1 MNTLRII
8 ILIGCLCGTSVLYA
22 QTRELSSTGEMLDGI
37 AAVVNDGVVLKSQ
50 LEIELQRIIQ
60 RLESQGTQLPPMN
73 TLASQVLE
81 RLVVSQIQ
89 LQRAERLGIQI
100 SDETLN
106 VALSNVAQR
115 NNTSLSELPE
125 MLAREGI
132 DYTTYRAELR
142 EQLAIEQLRQRDV
155 TGRIGITPRE
165 LDEYLER
172 QKGRA
177 FQNQEFKLSQI
188 LISISAT
195 ATAEDVAAAEQQI
208 VDIYEQ
214 VQAGKSFVEMAVSY
228 SDGQK
233 ALEGGDLGWRKGD
246 ELPTLFAEIVPGLT
260 IGQVSEPVRSA
271 SGFHLVKLDDLR
283 GSDPIMQQQTRA
295 RHILISTNEVLDD
308 EAVYQKLA
316 ELRQQILDGDSFEA
330 VAKVI
335 SEDPG
340 SAVDG
345 GDLGWAGPDVF
356 VPEFQAICDQLEIDE
371 ISEPF
376 QTSYGWHIIQ
386 LLDRRVHDTT
396 EEIKRQ
402 RAIMAIRNSKMSEE
416 SELWTRR
423 LLDEAF
429 VEYRL

>member
-1 MNTLRII
+1 MNALRLL
-8 ILIGCLCGTSVLYA
+8 ILSGCLCGTSVLYA

-37 AAVVNDGVVLKSQ
+37 AAVVNDGIVLKSQ
-50 LEIELQRIIQ
+50 LEIEIQRIVQ
-60 RLESQGTQLPPMN
+60 RLESQGTQIPPMS
-73 TLASQVLE
+73 TLAEQVLE
-81 RLVVSQIQ
+81 RLVVNQIQ
-89 LQRAERLGIQI
+89 LQRAERVGIRI

-125 MLAREGI
+125 MLGSEGI
-132 DYTTYRAELR
+132 DYAAYRAEMR
-142 EQLAIEQLRQRDV
+142 DQLAIEQLRQRDV
-155 TGRIGITPRE
+155 IGRIGITPKE
-165 LDEYLER
+165 LEEYLER

-177 FQNQEFKLSQI
+177 FRNQEFKLSQI
-188 LISISAT
+188 LISVSASAT
-195 ATAEDVAAAEQQI
+195 AEQVEAAEQ
-208 VDIYEQ
+208 VTLDIYKRI
-214 VQAGKSFVEMAVSY
+214 QAGESFVEQAIAL

-246 ELPTLFAEIVPGLT
+246 ELPTLFAEIVPGLE

-271 SGFHLVKLDDLR
+271 SGFHLVKLDDRR
-283 GSDPIMQQQTRA
+283 GSDPIMQQQTHA

-308 EAVYQKLA
+308 EAVYQKLI

-356 VPEFQAICDQLEIDE
+356 VPEFQAICDELEIDE
-371 ISEPF
+371 ISKPF

-386 LLDRRVHDTT
+386 LLDRRMHDTT
-396 EEIKRQ
+396 EEKQRQ

-416 SELWTRR
+416 TELWMRR
-423 LLDEAF
+423 LRDEAF

>member
-8 ILIGCLCGTSVLYA
+8 ILIGCLCGTSALYA
-22 QTRELSSTGEMLDGI
+22 QTKELSSTGEMLDGI
-37 AAVVNDGVVLKSQ
+37 AAVVNDGVVLRSQ
-50 LEIELQRIIQ
+50 LDIELQRIIQ
-60 RLESQGTQLPPMN
+60 RLESQGTQVPPMN
-73 TLASQVLE
+73 TLATQVLE
-81 RLVVSQIQ
+81 RLVVNQIQ
-89 LQRAERLGIQI
+89 LQRAQRVGIQI

-125 MLAREGI
+125 MLAGEGV
-132 DYTTYRAELR
+132 DYTAYRAEMR

-188 LISISAT
+188 LISISAS

-308 EAVYQKLA
+308 EAAYQKLM

-416 SELWTRR
+416 TELWTRR
-423 LLDEAF
+423 LRDEAF

>member
-1 MNTLRII
+1 MKAFRLL
-8 ILIGCLCGTSVLYA
+8 ILFGCLCGASGLLA
-22 QTRELSSTGEMLDGI
+22 QTRELSSSGEMLDGI

-50 LEIELQRIIQ
+50 LEIEIQRIVQ
-60 RLESQGTQLPPMN
+60 RLEAQGTQIPPMN
-73 TLASQVLE
+73 TLAEQVLE
-81 RLVVSQIQ
+81 RLVVNQIQ
-89 LQRAERLGIQI
+89 LQRARRVGIQI

-115 NNTSLSELPE
+115 NGTTLSELPT

-132 DYTTYRAELR
+132 DYVAYRAEMR
-142 EQLAIEQLRQRDV
+142 EQLSIEQLRQRDV

-165 LDEYLER
+165 LEEYLER
-172 QKGRA
+172 QEGRA
-177 FQNQEFKLSQI
+177 FQNQEFNLSQI
-188 LISISAT
+188 LISISAS
-195 ATAEDVAAAEQQI
+195 ATAEDVEAAEREI
-208 VDIYEQ
+208 SDIYKE
-214 VQAGKSFVEMAVSY
+214 VQAGESFVELAISR
-228 SDGQK
+228 SDGQN
-233 ALEGGDLGWRKGD
+233 ALEGGDLGWRKGE
-246 ELPTLFAEIVPGLT
+246 ELPTLFAEIVPGLE

-271 SGFHLVKLDDLR
+271 SGFHLVKLDDRR
-283 GSDPIMQQQTRA
+283 GSEPIMQQQTRA

-308 EAVYQKLA
+308 EAVYQQLM

-356 VPEFQAICDQLEIDE
+356 VPEFQAVCDELEIDE
-371 ISEPF
+371 ISKPF
-376 QTSYGWHIIQ
+376 KTSYGWHIIQ

-396 EEIKRQ
+396 EEIQRQ

-416 SELWTRR
+416 TELWMRR
-423 LLDEAF
+423 LRDEAF

>member
-1 MNTLRII
+1 MNALRLL
-8 ILIGCLCGTSVLYA
+8 ILSGCLCGTSVLYA

-37 AAVVNDGVVLKSQ
+37 AAVVNDGIVLKSQ
-50 LEIELQRIIQ
+50 LEIEIQRIVQ
-60 RLESQGTQLPPMN
+60 RLESQGTQIPPMS
-73 TLASQVLE
+73 TLAEQVLE
-81 RLVVSQIQ
+81 RLVVNQIQ
-89 LQRAERLGIQI
+89 LQRAERVGIRI

-125 MLAREGI
+125 MLGSEGV
-132 DYTTYRAELR
+132 DYAAYRAEMR
-142 EQLAIEQLRQRDV
+142 DQLAIEQLRQRDV
-155 TGRIGITPRE
+155 IGRIGITPKE
-165 LDEYLER
+165 LEEYLER

-188 LISISAT
+188 LISVSASAT
-195 ATAEDVAAAEQQI
+195 AEQIEAAEQVI
-208 VDIYEQ
+208 LDIYKRI
-214 VQAGKSFVEMAVSY
+214 QAGESFVEQAIAL

-246 ELPTLFAEIVPGLT
+246 ELPTLFAEIVPGLG

-271 SGFHLVKLDDLR
+271 SGFHLVKLDDRR
-283 GSDPIMQQQTRA
+283 GSDPIMQQQTHA

-308 EAVYQKLA
+308 EAVYQKLI

-356 VPEFQAICDQLEIDE
+356 VPEFQAVCDELEIDE
-371 ISEPF
+371 ISKPF

-386 LLDRRVHDTT
+386 LLDRRMHDTT
-396 EEIKRQ
+396 EEIQRQ

-416 SELWTRR
+416 TELWMRR
-423 LLDEAF
+423 LRDEAF

>member
-1 MNTLRII
+1 MNTFRLL
-8 ILIGCLCGTSVLYA
+8 ILFGCLCGTGIVHA

-37 AAVVNDGVVLKSQ
+37 AAIVNDGVVLKSQ
-50 LEIELQRIIQ
+50 LEIEIQRIIQ
-60 RLESQGTQLPPMN
+60 RLESQGTQVPPMS
-73 TLASQVLE
+73 TLAGQVLE
-81 RLVVSQIQ
+81 RLVVNQIQ
-89 LQRAERLGIQI
+89 LQRAERIGIRI

-106 VALSNVAQR
+106 VALANVAQR
-115 NNTSLSELPE
+115 NNTSLSDLPE

-132 DYTTYRAELR
+132 DYAAYRAEMR

-165 LDEYLER
+165 LEEYLER

-177 FQNQEFKLSQI
+177 FQNQEFKISQI
-188 LISISAT
+188 LISISAS
-195 ATAEDVAAAEQQI
+195 ATAEDVDVAERKITDIFKQI
-208 VDIYEQ
+208 QTGE
-214 VQAGKSFVEMAVSY
+214 SFVGLAVTF

-246 ELPTLFAEIVPGLT
+246 ELPSLFAEVVPGLE

-271 SGFHLVKLDDLR
+271 SGFHLVKLDDRR
-283 GSDPIMQQQTRA
+283 GSEPIMQQQTHA

-308 EAVYQKLA
+308 EAVSQKLT

-356 VPEFQAICDQLEIDE
+356 VPEFQAICDELEIDE
-371 ISEPF
+371 ISKPF
-376 QTSYGWHIIQ
+376 KTSYGWHIIQ
-386 LLDRRVHDTT
+386 LLDRRMHDTT
-396 EEIKRQ
+396 EEIQRQ

-416 SELWTRR
+416 TELWMRR
-423 LLDEAF
+423 LRDEAF

>member
-1 MNTLRII
+1 MKALHLL
-8 ILIGCLCGTSVLYA
+8 ILFGCLGGASDLLA

-50 LEIELQRIIQ
+50 LEIEIQRIVQ
-60 RLESQGTQLPPMN
+60 RLEAQGTQIPPMN
-73 TLASQVLE
+73 TLAEQVLE
-81 RLVVSQIQ
+81 RLVVNQIQ
-89 LQRAERLGIQI
+89 LQRAQRVGIQI

-115 NNTSLSELPE
+115 NGTSLSELPT
-125 MLAREGI
+125 MLASEGI
-132 DYTTYRAELR
+132 DYAAYREEMR
-142 EQLAIEQLRQRDV
+142 EQLSIEQLRQRDV

-165 LDEYLER
+165 LEEYLER
-172 QKGRA
+172 QEGRA
-177 FQNQEFKLSQI
+177 FQNQEFNLSQI
-188 LISISAT
+188 LISISAS
-195 ATAEDVAAAEQQI
+195 ATAEDVETAEREI
-208 VDIYEQ
+208 ADIYKQ
-214 VQAGKSFVEMAVSY
+214 VQAGESFVELAISR
-228 SDGQK
+228 SDGQN
-233 ALEGGDLGWRKGD
+233 ALEGGHLGWRKGE
-246 ELPTLFAEIVPGLT
+246 ELPTLFAEIVPGLE

-271 SGFHLVKLDDLR
+271 SGFHLVKLDDRR

-308 EAVYQKLA
+308 EAVYQKLM

-356 VPEFQAICDQLEIDE
+356 VPEFQAVCDELEIDE
-371 ISEPF
+371 ISKPF
-376 QTSYGWHIIQ
+376 KTSYGWHIIQ

-396 EEIKRQ
+396 EEIQRQ
-402 RAIMAIRNSKMSEE
+402 RAIMSIRNSKMSEE
-416 SELWTRR
+416 TELWMRR
-423 LLDEAF
+423 LRDEAF

>member
-1 MNTLRII
+1 MKALRLL
-8 ILIGCLCGTSVLYA
+8 ILFGCLGGASDLLA

-50 LEIELQRIIQ
+50 LEIEIQRIVQ
-60 RLESQGTQLPPMN
+60 RLEAQGTQIPPMN
-73 TLASQVLE
+73 TLAEQVLE
-81 RLVVSQIQ
+81 RLVVNQIQ
-89 LQRAERLGIQI
+89 LQRAQRVGIQI

-115 NNTSLSELPE
+115 NGTSLSELPT
-125 MLAREGI
+125 MLASEGI
-132 DYTTYRAELR
+132 DYAAYREEMR
-142 EQLAIEQLRQRDV
+142 EQLSIEQLRQRDV

-165 LDEYLER
+165 LEEYLER
-172 QKGRA
+172 QEGRA
-177 FQNQEFKLSQI
+177 FQNQEFNLSQI
-188 LISISAT
+188 LISISAS
-195 ATAEDVAAAEQQI
+195 ATAEDVETAEREI
-208 VDIYEQ
+208 ADIYKQ
-214 VQAGKSFVEMAVSY
+214 VQAGESFVELAISR
-228 SDGQK
+228 SDGQN
-233 ALEGGDLGWRKGD
+233 ALEGGHLGWRKGE
-246 ELPTLFAEIVPGLT
+246 ELPTLFAEIVPGLE

-271 SGFHLVKLDDLR
+271 SGFHLVKLDDRR

-308 EAVYQKLA
+308 EAVYQKLM

-356 VPEFQAICDQLEIDE
+356 VPEFQAVCDELEIDE
-371 ISEPF
+371 ISKPF
-376 QTSYGWHIIQ
+376 KTSYGWHIIQ

-396 EEIKRQ
+396 EEIQRQ
-402 RAIMAIRNSKMSEE
+402 RAIMSIRNSKMSEE
-416 SELWTRR
+416 TELWMRR
-423 LLDEAF
+423 LRDEAF

>member
-1 MNTLRII
+1 
-8 ILIGCLCGTSVLYA
+8 
-22 QTRELSSTGEMLDGI
+22 MLDGI
-37 AAVVNDGVVLKSQ
+37 AAVVNDGIVLKSQ
-50 LEIELQRIIQ
+50 LEIEIQRIVQ
-60 RLESQGTQLPPMN
+60 RLESQGTQIPPMS
-73 TLASQVLE
+73 TLAEQVLE
-81 RLVVSQIQ
+81 RLVVNQIQ
-89 LQRAERLGIQI
+89 LQRAERVGIRI

-125 MLAREGI
+125 MLGSEGI
-132 DYTTYRAELR
+132 DYAAYRAEMR
-142 EQLAIEQLRQRDV
+142 DQLAIEQLRQRDV
-155 TGRIGITPRE
+155 IGRIGITPKE
-165 LDEYLER
+165 LEEYLER

-188 LISISAT
+188 LISVSASAT
-195 ATAEDVAAAEQQI
+195 AEQIEAAEQVI
-208 VDIYEQ
+208 LDIYKRI
-214 VQAGKSFVEMAVSY
+214 QAGESFVEQAIAL

-246 ELPTLFAEIVPGLT
+246 ELPTLFAEIVPGLG

-271 SGFHLVKLDDLR
+271 SGFHLVKLDDRR
-283 GSDPIMQQQTRA
+283 GSDPIMQQQTHA

-308 EAVYQKLA
+308 EAVYQKLI

-356 VPEFQAICDQLEIDE
+356 VPEFQAVCDELEIDE
-371 ISEPF
+371 ISKPF

-386 LLDRRVHDTT
+386 LLDRRMHDTT
-396 EEIKRQ
+396 EEIQRQ

-416 SELWTRR
+416 TELWMRR
-423 LLDEAF
+423 LRDEAF

>member
-1 MNTLRII
+1 MNALRLL
-8 ILIGCLCGTSVLYA
+8 ILSGCLCGTSVLYA

-37 AAVVNDGVVLKSQ
+37 AAVVNDGIVLKSQ
-50 LEIELQRIIQ
+50 LEIEIQRIVQ
-60 RLESQGTQLPPMN
+60 RLESQGTQIPPMS
-73 TLASQVLE
+73 TLAEQVLE
-81 RLVVSQIQ
+81 RLVVNQIQ
-89 LQRAERLGIQI
+89 LQRAERVGIRI

-125 MLAREGI
+125 MLGSEGI
-132 DYTTYRAELR
+132 DYAAYRAEMR
-142 EQLAIEQLRQRDV
+142 DQLAIEQLRQRDV
-155 TGRIGITPRE
+155 IGRIGITPKE
-165 LDEYLER
+165 LEEYLER

-177 FQNQEFKLSQI
+177 FRNQEFKLSQI
-188 LISISAT
+188 LISVSASAT
-195 ATAEDVAAAEQQI
+195 AEQVEAAEQ
-208 VDIYEQ
+208 VTLDIYKRI
-214 VQAGKSFVEMAVSY
+214 QAGESFVEQAIAL

-246 ELPTLFAEIVPGLT
+246 ELPTLFAEIVPGLE

-271 SGFHLVKLDDLR
+271 SGFHLVKLDDRR
-283 GSDPIMQQQTRA
+283 GSDPIMQQQTHA

-308 EAVYQKLA
+308 EAVYQKLI

-356 VPEFQAICDQLEIDE
+356 VPEFQAICDELEIDE
-371 ISEPF
+371 ISKPF

-386 LLDRRVHDTT
+386 LLDRRMHDTT
-396 EEIKRQ
+396 EEIQRQ

-416 SELWTRR
+416 TELWMRR
-423 LLDEAF
+423 LRDEAF

>member
-1 MNTLRII
+1 
-8 ILIGCLCGTSVLYA
+8 
-22 QTRELSSTGEMLDGI
+22 LSSTGEMLDGI

-50 LEIELQRIIQ
+50 LEMELQRIIQ

-73 TLASQVLE
+73 TLATQVLE
-81 RLVVSQIQ
+81 RLVVNQIQ
-89 LQRAERLGIQI
+89 LQRAQRVGIQI

-125 MLAREGI
+125 MLAGEGV
-132 DYTTYRAELR
+132 DYTAYRAEMR

-188 LISISAT
+188 LISISAS

-308 EAVYQKLA
+308 EAVYQKLM

-416 SELWTRR
+416 TELWTRR
-423 LLDEAF
+423 LRDEAF

>member
-1 MNTLRII
+1 MKALRLL
-8 ILIGCLCGTSVLYA
+8 ILFGCLCGATSLLA
-22 QTRELSSTGEMLDGI
+22 QTRELSSSGEMLDGI

-50 LEIELQRIIQ
+50 LEIEIQRIVQ
-60 RLESQGTQLPPMN
+60 RLEAQGTQIPPMN
-73 TLASQVLE
+73 TLAEQVLE
-81 RLVVSQIQ
+81 RLVVNQIQ
-89 LQRAERLGIQI
+89 LQRARRVGIQI

-115 NNTSLSELPE
+115 NGTTLSELPT

-132 DYTTYRAELR
+132 DYVAYRAEMR
-142 EQLAIEQLRQRDV
+142 EQLSIEQLRQRDV

-165 LDEYLER
+165 LEEYLER
-172 QKGRA
+172 QEGRA
-177 FQNQEFKLSQI
+177 FQNQEFNLSQI
-188 LISISAT
+188 LISISAS
-195 ATAEDVAAAEQQI
+195 ATAEDVEAAEREI
-208 VDIYEQ
+208 SDIYKE
-214 VQAGKSFVEMAVSY
+214 VQAGESFVELAISR
-228 SDGQK
+228 SDGQN
-233 ALEGGDLGWRKGD
+233 ALEGGDLGWRKGE
-246 ELPTLFAEIVPGLT
+246 ELPTLFAEIVPGLE

-271 SGFHLVKLDDLR
+271 SGFHLVKLDDRR
-283 GSDPIMQQQTRA
+283 GSEPIMQQQTRA

-308 EAVYQKLA
+308 EAVYQQLM

-356 VPEFQAICDQLEIDE
+356 VPEFQAVCDELEIDE
-371 ISEPF
+371 ISKPF
-376 QTSYGWHIIQ
+376 KTSYGWHIIQ

-396 EEIKRQ
+396 EEIQRQ

-416 SELWTRR
+416 TELWMRR
-423 LLDEAF
+423 LRDEAF

>member
-1 MNTLRII
+1 MKALRLL
-8 ILIGCLCGTSVLYA
+8 ILFGCLGGASVLLA

-50 LEIELQRIIQ
+50 LEIEIQRIVQ
-60 RLESQGTQLPPMN
+60 RLEAQGTQIPPMN
-73 TLASQVLE
+73 TLAEQVLE
-81 RLVVSQIQ
+81 RLVVNQIQ
-89 LQRAERLGIQI
+89 LQRAQRVGIQI

-115 NNTSLSELPE
+115 NGTSLSELPT
-125 MLAREGI
+125 MLASEGI
-132 DYTTYRAELR
+132 DYAAYREEMR
-142 EQLAIEQLRQRDV
+142 EQLSIEQLRQRDV

-165 LDEYLER
+165 LEEYLER
-172 QKGRA
+172 QEGRA
-177 FQNQEFKLSQI
+177 FQNQEFNLSQI
-188 LISISAT
+188 LISISAS
-195 ATAEDVAAAEQQI
+195 ATAEDVETAEREI
-208 VDIYEQ
+208 ADIYKQ
-214 VQAGKSFVEMAVSY
+214 VQAGESFVELAISR
-228 SDGQK
+228 SDGQN
-233 ALEGGDLGWRKGD
+233 ALEGGHLGWRKGE
-246 ELPTLFAEIVPGLT
+246 ELPTLFAEIVPGLE

-271 SGFHLVKLDDLR
+271 SGFHLVKLDDRR

-308 EAVYQKLA
+308 EAVYQKLM

-356 VPEFQAICDQLEIDE
+356 VPEFQAVCDELEIDE
-371 ISEPF
+371 ISKPF
-376 QTSYGWHIIQ
+376 KTSYGWHIIQ

-396 EEIKRQ
+396 EEIQRQ
-402 RAIMAIRNSKMSEE
+402 RAIMSIRNSKMSEE
-416 SELWTRR
+416 TELWMRR
-423 LLDEAF
+423 LRDEAF

>member
-8 ILIGCLCGTSVLYA
+8 ILIGCLCGTSALYA
-22 QTRELSSTGEMLDGI
+22 QTKELSSTGEMLDGI

-50 LEIELQRIIQ
+50 LDIELQRIIQ
-60 RLESQGTQLPPMN
+60 RLESQGTQVPPMN
-73 TLASQVLE
+73 TLATQVLE
-81 RLVVSQIQ
+81 RLVVNQIQ
-89 LQRAERLGIQI
+89 LQRAQRVGIQI

-125 MLAREGI
+125 MLAGEGV
-132 DYTTYRAELR
+132 DYTAYRAEMR

-188 LISISAT
+188 LISISAN

-208 VDIYEQ
+208 VDIHEQ
-214 VQAGKSFVEMAVSY
+214 LQAGKSFVEMAVSY

-308 EAVYQKLA
+308 EAAYQKLM

-340 SAVDG
+340 SAIDG

-416 SELWTRR
+416 TELWTRR
-423 LLDEAF
+423 LRDEAF

>member
-1 MNTLRII
+1 
-8 ILIGCLCGTSVLYA
+8 
-22 QTRELSSTGEMLDGI
+22 MLDGI

-50 LEIELQRIIQ
+50 LEIEIQRIIQ
-60 RLESQGTQLPPMN
+60 RLESQDTQLPPMN
-73 TLASQVLE
+73 TLATQVLE
-81 RLVVSQIQ
+81 RLVVNQIQ
-89 LQRAERLGIQI
+89 LQRAQRLGIQI

-125 MLAREGI
+125 MLASEGI
-132 DYTTYRAELR
+132 EYTTYRAELR

-188 LISISAT
+188 LISISAN
-195 ATAEDVAAAEQQI
+195 ATAEDIAAAEQQI

-271 SGFHLVKLDDLR
+271 SGYHLVKLDDLR

-308 EAVYQKLA
+308 EAVYQKLT

-402 RAIMAIRNSKMSEE
+402 RAIMAIRNSKMTEE

-423 LLDEAF
+423 LRDEAF

>member
-8 ILIGCLCGTSVLYA
+8 ILIGCLCGASALYA

-50 LEIELQRIIQ
+50 LEMELQRITQ
-60 RLESQGTQLPPMN
+60 RLESQGTQVPPMN
-73 TLASQVLE
+73 TLATQVLE
-81 RLVVSQIQ
+81 RLVVNQIQ
-89 LQRAERLGIQI
+89 LQRAQRLGIQI

-125 MLAREGI
+125 MLASEGV
-132 DYTTYRAELR
+132 DYTAYRAEMR

-165 LDEYLER
+165 LDDYLER

-188 LISISAT
+188 LISISAN
-195 ATAEDVAAAEQQI
+195 ATAEDIAAAEQQI
-208 VDIYEQ
+208 VDIYGQ

-308 EAVYQKLA
+308 EAVYQKLT

-416 SELWTRR
+416 TELWTRR
-423 LLDEAF
+423 LRDEAF

>member
-1 MNTLRII
+1 MKAVRLL
-8 ILIGCLCGTSVLYA
+8 ILFGCLCGTSDLHA

-50 LEIELQRIIQ
+50 LEIEIQRIVQ
-60 RLESQGTQLPPMN
+60 RLEAQGTQIPPMN
-73 TLASQVLE
+73 TLAEQVLE
-81 RLVVSQIQ
+81 RLVVNQIQ
-89 LQRAERLGIQI
+89 LQRAQRVGIQI

-106 VALSNVAQR
+106 VALANVAQR
-115 NNTSLSELPE
+115 NGTSLSELPA
-125 MLAREGI
+125 MLASEGI
-132 DYTTYRAELR
+132 DYAAYRAEMR
-142 EQLAIEQLRQRDV
+142 EQLSIEQLRQRDV

-165 LDEYLER
+165 LEEYLER
-172 QKGRA
+172 QEGRA
-177 FQNQEFKLSQI
+177 FQNQEFNLSQI
-188 LISISAT
+188 LISISAS
-195 ATAEDVAAAEQQI
+195 ATAEDVETAEREI
-208 VDIYEQ
+208 ADIYKQ
-214 VQAGKSFVEMAVSY
+214 VQAGESFVELAISR
-228 SDGQK
+228 SDGQN
-233 ALEGGDLGWRKGD
+233 ALEGGHLGWRKGE
-246 ELPTLFAEIVPGLT
+246 ELPTLFAEIVPGLE

-271 SGFHLVKLDDLR
+271 SGFHLVKLDDRR

-308 EAVYQKLA
+308 EAVYQKLL

-356 VPEFQAICDQLEIDE
+356 VPEFQAVCDELEIDE
-371 ISEPF
+371 ISKPF
-376 QTSYGWHIIQ
+376 KTSYGWHIIQ

-396 EEIKRQ
+396 EEIQRQ
-402 RAIMAIRNSKMSEE
+402 RAIMSIRNSKMSEE
-416 SELWTRR
+416 TELWMRR
-423 LLDEAF
+423 LRDEAF

>member
-1 MNTLRII
+1 MYIFRLL
-8 ILIGCLCGTSVLYA
+8 ILFACLCGTGIVHA

-37 AAVVNDGVVLKSQ
+37 AAIVNDGVVLKSQ
-50 LEIELQRIIQ
+50 LEIEIQRIIQ
-60 RLESQGTQLPPMN
+60 RLESQGAQVPPMN
-73 TLASQVLE
+73 TLAGQVLE
-81 RLVVSQIQ
+81 RLIVNQIQ
-89 LQRAERLGIQI
+89 LQRAERIGIRI

-106 VALSNVAQR
+106 VALENVAQR
-115 NNTSLSELPE
+115 NDTGLSDLPE

-132 DYTTYRAELR
+132 DYTAYRAEMR

-165 LDEYLER
+165 LEEYLER

-177 FQNQEFKLSQI
+177 FQNQEFKISQI
-188 LISISAT
+188 LISISAS
-195 ATAEDVAAAEQQI
+195 ATAEDVDVADRKIA
-208 VDIYEQ
+208 DIFKRI
-214 VQAGKSFVEMAVSY
+214 QAGESFVELAVTF

-246 ELPTLFAEIVPGLT
+246 ELPSLFAEVVPGLE

-271 SGFHLVKLDDLR
+271 SGFHLVKLDDRR
-283 GSDPIMQQQTRA
+283 GSEPIMQQQTHA

-308 EAVYQKLA
+308 EAVYQKLT

-356 VPEFQAICDQLEIDE
+356 VPEFQAVCDELEIDE
-371 ISEPF
+371 ISKPF
-376 QTSYGWHIIQ
+376 KTSFGWHIIQ
-386 LLDRRVHDTT
+386 LLDRRMHDTT
-396 EEIKRQ
+396 EEIQRQ

-416 SELWTRR
+416 TELWMRR
-423 LLDEAF
+423 LRDEAF

>member
-1 MNTLRII
+1 
-8 ILIGCLCGTSVLYA
+8 
-22 QTRELSSTGEMLDGI
+22 MLDGI

-50 LEIELQRIIQ
+50 LEIEIQRIIQ
-60 RLESQGTQLPPMN
+60 RLESQDTQLPPMN
-73 TLASQVLE
+73 TLATQVLE
-81 RLVVSQIQ
+81 RLVVNQIQ
-89 LQRAERLGIQI
+89 LQRAQRLGIQI

-125 MLAREGI
+125 MLASEGV
-132 DYTTYRAELR
+132 DYTAYRAEMR

-188 LISISAT
+188 LISISAN
-195 ATAEDVAAAEQQI
+195 ATAEDIAAAEQQI
-208 VDIYEQ
+208 VDIYGQ

-308 EAVYQKLA
+308 EAVYQKLT

-402 RAIMAIRNSKMSEE
+402 RAIMAIRNSKMTEE

-423 LLDEAF
+423 LRDEAF

>member
-1 MNTLRII
+1 
-8 ILIGCLCGTSVLYA
+8 
-22 QTRELSSTGEMLDGI
+22 MLDGI

-50 LEIELQRIIQ
+50 LEIEIQRIIQ
-60 RLESQGTQLPPMN
+60 RLESQDTQLPPMN
-73 TLASQVLE
+73 TLATQVLE
-81 RLVVSQIQ
+81 RLVVNQIQ
-89 LQRAERLGIQI
+89 LQRAQRLGIQI

-125 MLAREGI
+125 MLASEGV
-132 DYTTYRAELR
+132 DYTAYRAEMR

-188 LISISAT
+188 LISISAS
-195 ATAEDVAAAEQQI
+195 ATAEDIAAAEQQI
-208 VDIYEQ
+208 VDIYGQ

-308 EAVYQKLA
+308 EAVYQKLT

-402 RAIMAIRNSKMSEE
+402 RAIMAIRNSKMTEE

-423 LLDEAF
+423 LRDEAF

>member
-1 MNTLRII
+1 MNTFRLL
-8 ILIGCLCGTSVLYA
+8 ILLGCLCGATVLHA

-37 AAVVNDGVVLKSQ
+37 AAVVNDGIVLKSQ
-50 LEIELQRIIQ
+50 LEIEIQRIVQ
-60 RLESQGTQLPPMN
+60 RLEAQGTQTPPMS
-73 TLASQVLE
+73 TLAEQVLE
-81 RLVVSQIQ
+81 RLVVNQIQ
-89 LQRAERLGIQI
+89 LQRAERVGIRI

-115 NNTSLSELPE
+115 NGTSLSELPD
-125 MLAREGI
+125 MLASEGV
-132 DYTTYRAELR
+132 DYTSYRAEMR
-142 EQLAIEQLRQRDV
+142 DQLAIEQLRQRDV
-155 TGRIGITPRE
+155 IGRIGITPKE
-165 LDEYLER
+165 LEEYLER

-177 FQNQEFKLSQI
+177 FQNQEFNLSQI
-188 LISISAT
+188 LISISAS
-195 ATAEDVAAAEQQI
+195 ATAEQVDTAEQEI
-208 VDIYEQ
+208 VDLYQ
-214 VQAGKSFVEMAVSY
+214 RVQAGDSFAELAIAH

-246 ELPTLFAEIVPGLT
+246 ELPTLFAEIVPGLE

-271 SGFHLVKLDDLR
+271 SGFHLVKLDDRR
-283 GSDPIMQQQTRA
+283 GSDPIMQQQTHA

-308 EAVYQKLA
+308 EAVYQKLV

-330 VAKVI
+330 VAKVM

-356 VPEFQAICDQLEIDE
+356 VPEFQAVCDELEIDG
-371 ISEPF
+371 ISMPF
-376 QTSYGWHIIQ
+376 KTSYGWHIIQ
-386 LLDRRVHDTT
+386 LLDRRMHDTT
-396 EEIKRQ
+396 EEIQRQ

-416 SELWTRR
+416 TELWMRR
-423 LLDEAF
+423 LRDEAF

>member
-1 MNTLRII
+1 
-8 ILIGCLCGTSVLYA
+8 
-22 QTRELSSTGEMLDGI
+22 MLDGI
-37 AAVVNDGVVLKSQ
+37 AAVVNDGIVLKSQ
-50 LEIELQRIIQ
+50 LEIEIQRIVQ
-60 RLESQGTQLPPMN
+60 RLESQGTQIPPMS
-73 TLASQVLE
+73 TLAEQVLE
-81 RLVVSQIQ
+81 RLVVNQIQ
-89 LQRAERLGIQI
+89 LQRAERVGIRI

-125 MLAREGI
+125 MLGSEGI
-132 DYTTYRAELR
+132 DYAAYRAEMR
-142 EQLAIEQLRQRDV
+142 DQLAIEQLRQRDV
-155 TGRIGITPRE
+155 IGRIGITPKE
-165 LDEYLER
+165 LEEYLER

-188 LISISAT
+188 LISVSASAT
-195 ATAEDVAAAEQQI
+195 AEQIEAAEQVI
-208 VDIYEQ
+208 LDIYKRI
-214 VQAGKSFVEMAVSY
+214 QAGKSFVEQAIAL

-246 ELPTLFAEIVPGLT
+246 ELPTLFAEIVPGLG

-271 SGFHLVKLDDLR
+271 SGFHLVKLDDRR
-283 GSDPIMQQQTRA
+283 GSDPIMQQQTHA

-308 EAVYQKLA
+308 EAVYQKLI

-356 VPEFQAICDQLEIDE
+356 VPEFQAVCDELEIDE
-371 ISEPF
+371 ISKPF

-386 LLDRRVHDTT
+386 LLDRRMHDTT
-396 EEIKRQ
+396 EEIQRQ

-416 SELWTRR
+416 TELWMRR
-423 LLDEAF
+423 LRDEAF